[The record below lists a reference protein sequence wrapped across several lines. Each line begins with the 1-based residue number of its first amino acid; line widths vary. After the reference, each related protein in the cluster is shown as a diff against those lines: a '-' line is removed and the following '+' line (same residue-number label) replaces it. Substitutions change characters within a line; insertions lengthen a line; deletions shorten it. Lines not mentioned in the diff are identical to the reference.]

1 MTEPDTN
8 NSSEEG
14 FFDKAFDSHG
24 HLEEG
29 EEGLTVFLR
38 INYKV
43 VLLVAVMFDFFH
55 TSLNEIIALFAR
67 FV

>member
-1 MTEPDTN
+1 MIEPESN
-8 NSSEEG
+8 GSSEEG
-14 FFDKAFDSHG
+14 FLDKALDSHG

-38 INYKV
+38 VNYKV
-43 VLLVAVMFDFFH
+43 ILLVAVMFDFFH

-67 FV
+67 FI